1 MGGIRVKSKILFL
14 AFAACTLPVL
24 AVAQNAGVQAQ
35 GNASAQGGASV
46 QRDNGTAVQSSSSA
60 TGNASGTVSRGDKQV
75 GADSGATTNAVLAG
89 SLDAKKAK
97 PGDPVS
103 AKTSEQTTTAD
114 GVVLPKGT
122 KLLGRVTEAK
132 AAGKGEGESALG
144 FTFDRAVLKDGRE
157 IPLQTTVRAL
167 AAADGAAGA
176 SDSASGTALNGAGMA
191 RGSAGGTAG
200 GLGSAAGG
208 AVGGVGSTAGG
219 ALGTTGRVAGGA
231 TGTLSSSVGATG
243 RALSGN
249 RGAVGGVNARGM
261 LSSES
266 QGVFGLRGMN
276 LSQSSAGSGSLVT
289 SAGRNVQ
296 LDSGTRMLLSVQRG
310 AADAGSSSTGSA
322 GATSSDASKGQP
334 K

>member
-1 MGGIRVKSKILFL
+1 MNSKTIFL
-14 AFAACTLPVL
+14 AFAACTLPCL
-24 AVAQNAGVQAQ
+24 AVAQSTGVQAQ

-46 QRDNGTAVQSSSSA
+46 QRDNGTAVQSQSSTA
-60 TGNASGTVSRGDKQV
+60 GNASGSVSRGDKQV
-75 GADSGATTNAVLAG
+75 SADGDAMTNAVLSG

-114 GVVLPKGT
+114 GVVIPKGT

-167 AAADGAAGA
+167 AAAEGSAGA
-176 SDSASGTALNGAGMA
+176 SNSASDAALGGAGMA
-191 RGSAGGTAG
+191 HGSAGGAAG
-200 GLGSAAGG
+200 GLGSVAGG
-208 AVGGVGSTAGG
+208 AAGGVGSTAGG

-231 TGTLSSSVGATG
+231 TGSLSSGVGATG
-243 RALSGN
+243 RALSGGA
-249 RGAVGGVNARGM
+249 GAVGGVNGRGM

-266 QGVFGLRGMN
+266 QGMFGLRGMN
-276 LSQSSAGSGSLVT
+276 LTQSTAGSGSLVT

-310 AADAGSSSTGSA
+310 ASNAGSASAGSA
-322 GATSSDASKGQP
+322 GAASGEASKGQP

>member
-1 MGGIRVKSKILFL
+1 VNSKILLL
-14 AFAACTLPVL
+14 AFAACTLPGL
-24 AVAQNAGVQAQ
+24 AAAQNSGVQAQ

-46 QRDNGTAVQSSSSA
+46 QRDSGTAVQSQSSA
-60 TGNASGTVSRGDKQV
+60 AGNASGTVSRGDKQMS
-75 GADSGATTNAVLAG
+75 ADSGATTNAVLAG
-89 SLDAKKAK
+89 SLDAKKAR
-97 PGDPVS
+97 PGDPVA
-103 AKTSEQTTTAD
+103 AKTSEQTTTPD

-122 KLLGRVTEAK
+122 KLLGHVTEAK

-167 AAADGAAGA
+167 AAGNGAAGA
-176 SDSASGTALNGAGMA
+176 SDSTSGAALDGAGMA
-191 RGSAGGTAG
+191 RGSAGGAAG
-200 GLGSAAGG
+200 GLGSVAGG
-208 AVGGVGSTAGG
+208 AVGGVGSSAGG

-231 TGTLSSSVGATG
+231 AGSVSSSVGATG
-243 RALSGN
+243 RALSGGA
-249 RGAVGGVNARGM
+249 GAVGGVNSRGM

-276 LSQSSAGSGSLVT
+276 LTQSSAGSGSLVT

-310 AADAGSSSTGSA
+310 ASDAGSSSTGSA
-322 GATSSDASKGQP
+322 GAANSEASKGQP